1 MFFKIKKM
9 KKLSKILL
17 PVLLLTV
24 IFSCG
29 TREDELSNEQFVG
42 TWNWAATTGGIS
54 NINDTP
60 ASTGIQ
66 RTITFTDTYIYT
78 VKEND
83 ATVSEGTYNIT
94 KEVTPTEHKEKI
106 FIDFSNYPDVF
117 VDGIDA
123 SNLYLADHT
132 PDGYSYHY
140 KK

>member
-1 MFFKIKKM
+1 M
-9 KKLSKILL
+9 KKLNIFLL
-17 PVLLLTV
+17 SLIAVTV
-24 IFSCG
+24 FVACG

-42 TWNWAATTGGIS
+42 TWNWAATTGGIG

-78 VKEND
+78 VKENG
-83 ATVSEGTYNIT
+83 ASVSEGTYNIL
-94 KEVTPTEHKEKI
+94 KEVTPTEHKEKL

-117 VDGIDA
+117 VDGIDS
-123 SNLYLADHT
+123 SNLYLGDHT
-132 PDGYSYHY
+132 ADGYSYHY

>member
-1 MFFKIKKM
+1 M
-9 KKLSKILL
+9 KKINALILGL
-17 PVLLLTV
+17 FALLVTAA
-24 IFSCG
+24 CG

-42 TWNWAATTGGIS
+42 TWNWASTTGGTG

-60 ASTGIQ
+60 ENTGVQ
-66 RTITFTDTYIYT
+66 RTITFTDNYTYT

-83 ATVSEGTYNIT
+83 ATVSDGSYSII
-94 KEVTPTEHKEKI
+94 KEVTPTEHAEKL

-123 SNLYLADHT
+123 SNLYLGDHT
-132 PDGYSYHY
+132 ADGYSYHY

>member
-1 MFFKIKKM
+1 M
-9 KKLSKILL
+9 KKLNIFLL
-17 PVLLLTV
+17 SLISVTV
-24 IFSCG
+24 FIACG

-42 TWNWAATTGGIS
+42 TWNWAATTGGMG

-60 ASTGIQ
+60 ENTGIQ

-78 VKEND
+78 VKENGT
-83 ATVSEGTYNIT
+83 TVSEGTYNLQ
-94 KEVTPTEHKEKI
+94 KEVTPTEHKEKL

-123 SNLYLADHT
+123 SNLYLGDHT
-132 PDGYSYHY
+132 ADGYSYHY